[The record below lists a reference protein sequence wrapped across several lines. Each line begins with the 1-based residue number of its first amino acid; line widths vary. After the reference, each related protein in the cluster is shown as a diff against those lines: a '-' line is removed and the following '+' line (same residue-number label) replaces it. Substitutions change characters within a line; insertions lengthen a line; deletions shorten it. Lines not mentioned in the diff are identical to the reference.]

1 MQRGLDPPLCPS
13 LFLSLHWAR
22 AGVCTQSQTGY
33 VTFWYLPSAWFMTV
47 WVGSQHTGESHGSWA
62 LLGRADLLVA
72 CDGPK
77 YLHWLDPTLML
88 LSCHYEHCVN
98 HKWWACT
105 IKHRMCRAL
114 QLDGGHGSL
123 WNVASGSFLSWT
135 YFRNPSS
142 FMTLVLSKWVGLRI
156 CLKLRLGF

>member
-1 MQRGLDPPLCPS
+1 MQSVSDPS
-13 LFLSLHWAR
+13 LCMSLFFSLHWAR
-22 AGVCTQSQTGY
+22 AGDCTQNQRGSD
-33 VTFWYLPSAWFMTV
+33 VTFWYLPTGLFMSV
-47 WVGSQHTGESHGSWA
+47 WVGSQHAGESCGSWA

-88 LSCHYEHCVN
+88 LSFHHYEDHVN
-98 HKWWACT
+98 HKLWPCT

-123 WNVASGSFLSWT
+123 WNVVSGSCLSWT
-135 YFRNPSS
+135 HFRNPSS
-142 FMTLVLSKWVGLRI
+142 FMTV
-156 CLKLRLGF
+156 